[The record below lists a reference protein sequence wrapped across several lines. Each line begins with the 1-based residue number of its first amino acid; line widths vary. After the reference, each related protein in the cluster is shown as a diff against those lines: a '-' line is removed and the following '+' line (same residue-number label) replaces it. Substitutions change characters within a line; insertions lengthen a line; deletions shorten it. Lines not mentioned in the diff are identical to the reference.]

1 MPYIPLK
8 RENNKGSLRDSLE
21 CLFLL
26 DPTSVVC
33 VRTTHTQSRF
43 EGQQGKRDMSMV
55 MPPPTTPPPP
65 SFLSSPSTFPSL
77 SFSSLRSFFI
87 YPTFA
92 MYLSHVSAYLSLS
105 PMSLSAKPLFSRV
118 LHHKTHKKDDRVA
131 TNRKICTIEAYR
143 QPIPSPSPFFPYS
156 ALSGIQ
162 ENHNHNKQN
171 SKTTKAATKKH
182 RLQKKKCSFFTPSS
196 SYFKYDPMSCVQAAA
211 FILDPIQNTME
222 NNLLSYFFDA
232 LAPRQSALTCKPL
245 LLRCFMHSVN
255 DFIIVPGER
264 E

>member
-33 VRTTHTQSRF
+33 VRTTHTQAVLKVNKEKGTCQWSCPL
-43 EGQQGKRDMSMV
+43 
-55 MPPPTTPPPP
+55 PPPLPPPP

-182 RLQKKKCSFFTPSS
+182 RLQKKCSFFTPSS

-211 FILDPIQNTME
+211 FILDPIQKTRWKTICCHI
-222 NNLLSYFFDA
+222 F
-232 LAPRQSALTCKPL
+232 LTP
-245 LLRCFMHSVN
+245 
-255 DFIIVPGER
+255 
-264 E
+264 